1 MNNEIT
7 LGVLMF
13 TAVVLFLVAVI
24 LVARARLV
32 SSGALTISINN
43 DP

>member
-32 SSGALTISINN
+32 SSWCGDNF
-43 DP
+43 D